1 MMDIA
6 VFSDIHGNHVA
17 FRACLD
23 YVLSHD
29 ITTFI
34 FLGDY
39 LGEFAYPQK
48 TMEMIYE
55 LKEKYNCYFIRGNK
69 EDYWI
74 NCKYDNNCE
83 WKDGNL
89 TVGAMLYC
97 YANQTEEDR
106 DFFEGLPH
114 CKEIVFEGAGP
125 LLACH
130 GSPNRNNEKM
140 LPDDERTRQ
149 IMEKCEQ
156 KYILCGHTHL
166 QGIIRWGDK
175 MAINP
180 GAVGVALHGGGKA
193 QFLILHQKGQEWEP
207 EFISIDYD
215 KEKVTAELDM
225 SGLTEE
231 APYWTAVTKHLI
243 LTGEVAHGSV
253 LVRAMCLC
261 EEETGS
267 SNWYDVPD
275 KYWKQAIAEM
285 LGEA

>member
-83 WKDGNL
+83 WKDGNIVKKSFL
-89 TVGAMLYC
+89 RAQDHYSHVTVH
-97 YANQTEEDR
+97 QTGTMKKCFLMMREQGKSWKSVNR
-106 DFFEGLPH
+106 SIFFVVIP
-114 CKEIVFEGAGP
+114 IY
-125 LLACH
+125 
-130 GSPNRNNEKM
+130 R
-140 LPDDERTRQ
+140 
-149 IMEKCEQ
+149 
-156 KYILCGHTHL
+156 
-166 QGIIRWGDK
+166 
-175 MAINP
+175 
-180 GAVGVALHGGGKA
+180 
-193 QFLILHQKGQEWEP
+193 
-207 EFISIDYD
+207 
-215 KEKVTAELDM
+215 EL
-225 SGLTEE
+225 
-231 APYWTAVTKHLI
+231 
-243 LTGEVAHGSV
+243 
-253 LVRAMCLC
+253 
-261 EEETGS
+261 
-267 SNWYDVPD
+267 
-275 KYWKQAIAEM
+275 
-285 LGEA
+285 